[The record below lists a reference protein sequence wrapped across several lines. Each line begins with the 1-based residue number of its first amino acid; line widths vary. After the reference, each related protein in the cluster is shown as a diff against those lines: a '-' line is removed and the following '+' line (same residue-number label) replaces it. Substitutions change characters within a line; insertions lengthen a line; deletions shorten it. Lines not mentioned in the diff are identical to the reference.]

1 MSEKNRVTLTIK
13 GVKYTVVGDE
23 SQEVLDRIA
32 AQSVQR
38 IEEKLQGNQRI
49 NDRMAMLLSV
59 FEAENELVNLHHEM
73 ENAVVDQ
80 ALVEVDETVADPA
93 VVDELK
99 EKIRT
104 KNDALLKAENTI
116 HELQNKLFHTQIE
129 LVQARKKNEEL
140 GK

>member
-1 MSEKNRVTLTIK
+1 MSEKNRVMLTIN
-13 GVKYTVVGDE
+13 GVNYSVVGDE
-23 SQEVLDRIA
+23 PQEVLNQIA
-32 AQSVQR
+32 GQTVNR
-38 IEEKLQGNQRI
+38 IEEKLAASHRI

-59 FEAENELVNLHHEM
+59 FEVENELSGLQRQMASADVTEPSEM
-73 ENAVVDQ
+73 
-80 ALVEVDETVADPA
+80 VEPIVLK
-93 VVDELK
+93 ELK
-99 EKIRT
+99 DRICA

>member
-1 MSEKNRVTLTIK
+1 MLEKNRVTLTIK

-23 SQEVLDRIA
+23 PQEVLDQIA
-32 AQSVQR
+32 TQSVNR
-38 IEEKLQGNQRI
+38 IEEKLQANQRI

-59 FEAENELVNLHHEM
+59 FEAENELVNLHREM
-73 ENAVVDQ
+73 ETVEVALPEEVVDP
-80 ALVEVDETVADPA
+80 EVIE
-93 VVDELK
+93 ELK
-99 EKIRT
+99 EKIRA

-129 LVQARKKNEEL
+129 LVQARKKYEEL

>member
-23 SQEVLDRIA
+23 PQEVLDQIA
-32 AQSVQR
+32 TQSVKR
-38 IEEKLQGNQRI
+38 IEDKLRANQRI

-59 FEAENELVNLHHEM
+59 FEAENELVSLQHEM
-73 ENAVVDQ
+73 EN
-80 ALVEVDETVADPA
+80 VEVSLPEEIVDP
-93 VVDELK
+93 VVVEELK
-99 EKIRT
+99 EKIRA
-104 KNDALLKAENTI
+104 KNDSLLKAENTI

>member
-13 GVKYTVVGDE
+13 GVNYTVVGDE
-23 SQEVLDRIA
+23 PQEVLNQIA
-32 AQSVQR
+32 GQTVGR
-38 IEEKLQGNQRI
+38 IEEKLAANQRI

-59 FEAENELVNLHHEM
+59 FEVENELSGLQQQM
-73 ENAVVDQ
+73 ASI
-80 ALVEVDETVADPA
+80 EVMDPGETVDP
-93 VVDELK
+93 VVMEELK
-99 EKIRT
+99 DKIRA

-129 LVQARKKNEEL
+129 LVQARKKYEEL

>member
-23 SQEVLDRIA
+23 PQEVLDQIA
-32 AQSVQR
+32 SQSVKR
-38 IEEKLQGNQRI
+38 IEEKLQANQRI

-59 FEAENELVNLHHEM
+59 FEAENELVQLQSEM
-73 ENAVVDQ
+73 DS
-80 ALVEVDETVADPA
+80 VEVALPEDVIDP
-93 VVDELK
+93 VVVEELK
-99 EKIRT
+99 EKIRA
-104 KNDALLKAENTI
+104 KNDSLLKAENTI

>member
-23 SQEVLDRIA
+23 PQEVLDQIA
-32 AQSVQR
+32 TQSVKR
-38 IEEKLQGNQRI
+38 IEDKLQANQRI

-59 FEAENELVNLHHEM
+59 FEAENELASLQHEM
-73 ENAVVDQ
+73 ES
-80 ALVEVDETVADPA
+80 VEVSLPEESVDP
-93 VVDELK
+93 VVVEELK
-99 EKIRT
+99 EKIRA
-104 KNDALLKAENTI
+104 KNDSLLKAENTI

>member
-23 SQEVLDRIA
+23 PQEILDQIA
-32 AQSVQR
+32 SQSVKR
-38 IEEKLQGNQRI
+38 IEEKLQANQRI

-59 FEAENELVNLHHEM
+59 FEAENELVQLQSEM
-73 ENAVVDQ
+73 DS
-80 ALVEVDETVADPA
+80 VEVALPEDVIDP
-93 VVDELK
+93 VVVEELK
-99 EKIRT
+99 EKIRA
-104 KNDALLKAENTI
+104 KNDSLLKAENTI